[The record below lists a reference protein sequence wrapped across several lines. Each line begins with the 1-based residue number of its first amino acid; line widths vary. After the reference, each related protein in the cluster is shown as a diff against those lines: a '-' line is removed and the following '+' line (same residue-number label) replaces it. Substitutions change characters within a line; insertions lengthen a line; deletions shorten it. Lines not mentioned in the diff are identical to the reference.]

1 MHSKVYW
8 LHQFT
13 NAARLGIMARPRG
26 NDWLD
31 QEITQLKK
39 QGTGVMVSL
48 LESHEVA
55 ELGLSKQKDI
65 CIAHGIE
72 YINFPIVDRSIPAA
86 GGKIKDLIESLT
98 GQINQGNSVVIHCR
112 MGIGRSS
119 IIAGSILLKIGYKP
133 NEVLTHI
140 SKIRGLKVPDT
151 EEQEK
156 WLKNW
161 HYK

>member
-1 MHSKVYW
+1 MHSKVFW
-8 LHQFT
+8 LHQLPNT
-13 NAARLGIMARPRG
+13 ARLGIMARPRG

-31 QEITQLKK
+31 QEIAQLKK
-39 QGTGVMVSL
+39 QGTSVMVSL
-48 LESHEVA
+48 LESHEVV
-55 ELGLSKQKDI
+55 ELGLSKQKEI

-72 YINFPIVDRSIPAA
+72 YINFPIVDRNIPAA

-98 GQINQGNSVVIHCR
+98 GKINQGNSVVIHCR

-119 IIAGSILLKIGYKP
+119 IIAGCVLLKTGYKP